1 MDVDILTIIGNYAFP
16 IVMCIALFWKLDKD
30 QKTSNEQMEKRD
42 QLHRDEMQSLRE
54 ALDNNTAA
62 IAQLAQKLT

>member
-30 QKTSNEQMEKRD
+30 QKTNNEQMEKRD

-62 IAQLAQKLT
+62 IVQLAQKLT

>member
-62 IAQLAQKLT
+62 IVQLAQKLT